1 MKNAKLL
8 VAVAIISLSL
18 SSCSVWNKVFPPK
31 YGCESNGKNVGAEK
45 VNDAI
50 NSGEKLPK
58 AKKFK
63 A

>member
-1 MKNAKLL
+1 MKTKIYILFFLLSSNAL
-8 VAVAIISLSL
+8 A
-18 SSCSVWNKVFPPK
+18 SCSVWNKVFPAK

-45 VNDAI
+45 LMDG
-50 NSGEKLPK
+50 SKLPK